1 VLVLVESMVRQQ
13 LRDGGL
19 GESVGVDGFGQRWL
33 SGKAFIPTRGR
44 TEPCGAP
51 GCQVEQHL

>member
-1 VLVLVESMVRQQ
+1 VPALVESMVRRQ

-19 GESVGVDGFGQRWL
+19 GESVRVDGFGQRRL
-33 SGKAFIPTRGR
+33 SGKSFIPTRGR

-51 GCQVEQHL
+51 SRQVEQHL